1 LKDIP
6 TIGTPPSLIY
16 DYLRAYFKDDG
27 TLIYKEIIFDLKDRK
42 RQEEHWDMM
51 EALADE
57 LKL

>member
-51 EALADE
+51 EMN
-57 LKL
+57 

>member
-1 LKDIP
+1 
-6 TIGTPPSLIY
+6 LIY
-16 DYLRAYFKDDG
+16 EYLRAYFKDEG

-42 RQEEHWDMM
+42 HQEEHWDMM